1 MAPRGTVAV
10 VETPQHVDIP
20 LWREIFCGVEYVQ
33 LKTSPVYYGFGVPH
47 GKGDAVVIV
56 PGFLG
61 NDWYLIEMY
70 LWLQRMGYR
79 PYFSRI
85 GHNATCP
92 DKLMHRLLNSVNRAY
107 AETGR
112 PVHLVGHSFGGVL
125 SRGVAVRKPERIASV
140 ITMGSPF
147 GGVRVNPWVLWA
159 IAQVRKRTHRQGR
172 QGKDCFTDSCAC
184 GFLCTMNS
192 SFPSS
197 IMQSCIYTKTD
208 GVVDWNI
215 CLNNNKST
223 DFEVTGT
230 HVGLAWNPQV
240 YRLIA
245 HRLHEASERCRARE
259 LGIVTSDHDA
269 EQHLSQPAPRVRKA
283 SGTKSTP
290 ADNASPKASG
300 KRAGGRSP
308 KAQAVEEVEPKAA
321 RRAPR
326 KRES

>member
-61 NDWYLIEMY
+61 NDWYLVEMY

-192 SFPSS
+192 SFPNS

-215 CLNNNKST
+215 CLNHNENT

-230 HVGLAWNPQV
+230 HIGLAWNPQV

-245 HRLHEASERCRARE
+245 HRLHEASERSRARE

-269 EQHLSQPAPRVRKA
+269 EPHMPQPAPRIRKA
-283 SGTKSTP
+283 AAAKSVP
-290 ADNASPKASG
+290 AESAAKAAT

-308 KAQAVEEVEPKAA
+308 KAQPMEEAEPKAA

>member
-10 VETPQHVDIP
+10 VETPQHVDIS
-20 LWREIFCGVEYVQ
+20 LWKECLCGVEYLQ

-61 NDWYLIEMY
+61 NDWYLVEMY
-70 LWLQRMGYR
+70 LWLQRIGYR

-107 AETGR
+107 ADTGR
-112 PVHLVGHSFGGVL
+112 PVHLIGHSFGGVL

-140 ITMGSPF
+140 NTMGSPF
-147 GGVRVNPWVLWA
+147 GGVRVNPLVLWA
-159 IAQVRKRTHRQGR
+159 IAQVRKRTHKQGR

-192 SFPSS
+192 AFPAS
-197 IMQSCIYTKTD
+197 ITQTTIYTKTD
-208 GVVDWNI
+208 GVVDWKV
-215 CLNNNKST
+215 CLNNNPET

-240 YRLIA
+240 YRILA
-245 HRLHEASERCRARE
+245 HRLHDASEKTRARE
-259 LGIVTSDHDA
+259 LGIITESELDA
-269 EQHLSQPAPRVRKA
+269 EPAPAPVRKPRA
-283 SGTKSTP
+283 
-290 ADNASPKASG
+290 
-300 KRAGGRSP
+300 AGGR
-308 KAQAVEEVEPKAA
+308 KATKPATEPKAA
-321 RRAPR
+321 RRKSRPALA
-326 KRES
+326 E

>member
-1 MAPRGTVAV
+1 
-10 VETPQHVDIP
+10 
-20 LWREIFCGVEYVQ
+20 
-33 LKTSPVYYGFGVPH
+33 
-47 GKGDAVVIV
+47 
-56 PGFLG
+56 
-61 NDWYLIEMY
+61 
-70 LWLQRMGYR
+70 
-79 PYFSRI
+79 
-85 GHNATCP
+85 
-92 DKLMHRLLNSVNRAY
+92 MHRLLNSVNRAY

-112 PVHLVGHSFGGVL
+112 PVHLIGHSFGGVL

-192 SFPSS
+192 AFPNS

-215 CLNNNKST
+215 CLNQNKDT
-223 DFEVTGT
+223 DFEVSGT
-230 HVGLAWNPQV
+230 HIGLAWNPQV

-259 LGIVTSDHDA
+259 LGIVTSEHDA
-269 EQHLSQPAPRVRKA
+269 EPHPPRPEPRKA
-283 SGTKSTP
+283 ATAKAP
-290 ADNASPKASG
+290 A
-300 KRAGGRSP
+300 KRGGGRSA
-308 KAQAVEEVEPKAA
+308 KEQVVEGAEPKAA

-326 KRES
+326 KTAV